1 MPPNPGAETTIQRDQ
16 FKSPDTVTIANL
28 PPKPSLTHYDPDRES
43 HRSNRRRLA
52 VTVCHTPPE
61 SPNHE
66 RKRAPENDP
75 MAMNDVLNS
84 DSLASR
90 TPLPTPVDEIPH
102 NGLMFGEGDLQLATQ
117 EPKCKAYAAPG
128 LPSNT
133 LTGFSNPMSAG
144 ASLNTRVDEL
154 KPFVIELIRD
164 TLNTWPDVLPVPPN
178 TPSGYSATA
187 ETSPGPTPGRSAQ
200 KPGFKKVMEVWNE
213 KLSRYITVE
222 PVKSSLAD
230 DLNQYVFTAR
240 EFTKKY
246 SDTSTTYIDVKSNE
260 LRDILRG
267 VLRDVRATSLMEE
280 RPSIEQNIL
289 FHFLPELKN
298 HAEKLQGE
306 GEVAANGFEHLLLL
320 IEYVSDTYAATK
332 QHLESLLKC
341 GQITYPLLWT
351 LFKPGCHVYTTCLG
365 SGKSRCV
372 IFDAGDNAKEKGV
385 YYFNMEC
392 RYLDHDGQVFG
403 EAGTELGIVK
413 FRGAKKIHSL
423 DAFPLQYHP
432 DHKQVRDGLIECGR
446 KFCEIISGFDGN
458 PMLHL
463 HHCKGNAFITKARSP
478 IRLNIDSWVAIDA
491 AFFREME
498 PNYGWPRVFDSWE
511 NHLAYHEFDVD
522 KDQRRKDIERLKY
535 NGIEAQGMGDS
546 DLLVCCPTVCCFS
559 FNEKCFL
566 ECAVADLHGVE
577 WLETA
582 FDHLQVP
589 DDTRQILLSLAT
601 SRLGHLHMKPFDDLI
616 QRKGRGLNI
625 LLHGPLGV
633 GKTFTVEATAEQF
646 KLPLYSILAGELV
659 LDHGDPLQLEAMLDQ
674 IFKIAKHY
682 NAVLLLDEADM
693 FMEKRT
699 SFHDAQNRL
708 VTVFLCKLKYYEG
721 IFFLTTNHLVEFDD
735 AVLSR
740 IHLKMKYEGLTR
752 EA

>member
-1 MPPNPGAETTIQRDQ
+1 
-16 FKSPDTVTIANL
+16 
-28 PPKPSLTHYDPDRES
+28 
-43 HRSNRRRLA
+43 
-52 VTVCHTPPE
+52 
-61 SPNHE
+61 
-66 RKRAPENDP
+66 
-75 MAMNDVLNS
+75 
-84 DSLASR
+84 
-90 TPLPTPVDEIPH
+90 
-102 NGLMFGEGDLQLATQ
+102 
-117 EPKCKAYAAPG
+117 
-128 LPSNT
+128 
-133 LTGFSNPMSAG
+133 
-144 ASLNTRVDEL
+144 
-154 KPFVIELIRD
+154 
-164 TLNTWPDVLPVPPN
+164 
-178 TPSGYSATA
+178 
-187 ETSPGPTPGRSAQ
+187 
-200 KPGFKKVMEVWNE
+200 
-213 KLSRYITVE
+213 
-222 PVKSSLAD
+222 
-230 DLNQYVFTAR
+230 
-240 EFTKKY
+240 KY

-332 QHLESLLKC
+332 QHLESLLKR

-365 SGKSRCV
+365 SGKPRCV

-385 YYFNMEC
+385 CYFNMEC

-446 KFCEIISGFDGN
+446 KFCEITSGFGGN

-463 HHCKGNAFITKARSP
+463 RHCKGNAFITKARSP
-478 IRLNIDSWVAIDA
+478 IRLNIDSRVAIDA

-498 PNYGWPRVFDSWE
+498 PNYGRPRVFDSWE

-535 NGIEAQGMGDS
+535 NGIEAQGMSDS
-546 DLLVCCPTVCCFS
+546 DLLVCCPTVRCFS

-577 WLETA
+577 WSETA

-601 SRLGHLHMKPFDDLI
+601 SRLGHLHTKPFDDLI

-625 LLHGPLGV
+625 LLHGPPGV

-646 KLPLYSILAGELV
+646 KLPLYSISAGELV
-659 LDHGDPLQLEAMLDQ
+659 LDHGDPLQLEAMLDR

-682 NAVLLLDEADM
+682 NAVLLLDEADV

-708 VTVFLCKLKYYEG
+708 VTVFLRKLEYYEG
-721 IFFLTTNHLVEFDD
+721 IFFLTTNRLVEFDD

-752 EA
+752 EARRKVWMYFLSEAVTAHGPSAIERPEFECLELMVLNGRDIRNLTSVAHAIATVEGSRVTYKYLEMAAKTNDKFIDQFNSYGRMASLYT